1 MGIFNRTLSAI
12 LAVTVAGLM
21 MSCGR
26 RHEVKAPPPPEVIV
40 SHPLD
45 KEVTDYLEFTG
56 MTDAIQFVQIR
67 ARVEGW
73 LESIHFDPDARVK
86 KGDLLFVIDPRP
98 FQAQVNLYKAML
110 TGKEAE
116 LKLKKTNLRRATQL
130 LATASIS
137 QLTYDQNKAE
147 EGVAESQVGIAE
159 AQLDKAKLNLAYTK
173 VIAPIPGRVSRNLV
187 DVGNLVGATEKT
199 LLTEIVNDESIYVY
213 FDANERDFLTMKRMS
228 SDVEEETTVRGKR
241 VPAFLQ
247 LADETGY
254 PHKGL
259 VDFVEPRVDPDTGTI
274 QVRAVFPNEK
284 RLLVAGLFARVRVPV
299 RKRKALLV
307 PDLAIGV
314 SQAGKYVLV
323 VNEKNVVVKRMVK
336 TGALHET
343 LRVIEKGL
351 RPEDLVVV
359 NGIQRARP
367 GNKVTPKQSTIK
379 VPPGKSKKK
388 AQSATGK

>member
-40 SHPLD
+40 SHPLN

-147 EGVAESQVGIAE
+147 EGVAESRVGIAE

-254 PHKGL
+254 PHIGL

>member
-1 MGIFNRTLSAI
+1 MGIFNRTLSVI
-12 LAVTVAGLM
+12 LAVTVAWLM

-40 SHPLD
+40 SHPLN

-73 LESIHFDPDARVK
+73 LESIHFEPDARVK

-130 LATASIS
+130 LASASIS

-147 EGVAESQVGIAE
+147 EGVAAAQVGIAD

-173 VIAPIPGRVSRNLV
+173 VTAPIPGRVSRNLV

-228 SDVEEETTVRGKR
+228 SDVEEEVTAKGRR

-254 PHKGL
+254 PHKGV
-259 VDFVEPRVDPDTGTI
+259 VDFVQPRVDPDTGTI

-284 RLLVAGLFARVRVPV
+284 RLLVAGLFARVRVPI

-307 PDLAIGV
+307 PDLAVGV

-323 VNEKNVVVKRMVK
+323 VNEKNVVAKRMVK

-351 RPEDLVVV
+351 TPRDLVVV

-379 VPPGKSKKK
+379 VPPDKSQKK
-388 AQSATGK
+388 AQSSAGK

>member
-40 SHPLD
+40 SHPLN

-173 VIAPIPGRVSRNLV
+173 VISPIPGRVSRNLV